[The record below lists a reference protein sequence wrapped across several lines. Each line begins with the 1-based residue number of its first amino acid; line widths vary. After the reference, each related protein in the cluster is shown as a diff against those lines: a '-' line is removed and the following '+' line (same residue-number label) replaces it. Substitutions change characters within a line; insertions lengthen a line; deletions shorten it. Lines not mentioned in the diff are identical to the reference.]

1 MKSYYVLT
9 IVFFLAAVVRGIEK
23 GKRSGY
29 IILGFLGVVT
39 ALFAFNIFGE
49 LSHSLINQS
58 MGKPEILGSRL
69 GSLLA
74 IALSSSFA
82 LGIYSILFM
91 VIKFNKKDLIP
102 EICCIAFAVIIAAG
116 SIQLIS
122 TLSSLDERH
131 SFPSVSVKSAKQAVT
146 IK

>member
-9 IVFFLAAVVRGIEK
+9 IVFFLAAVARGIEK

-29 IILGFLGVVT
+29 IILGLLGVVA
-39 ALFAFNIFGE
+39 ALFTFNIFGE
-49 LSHSLINQS
+49 LSHTLVTQS
-58 MGKPEILGSRL
+58 MGKPEVLGSRL
-69 GSLLA
+69 GWLLA

-91 VIKFNKKDLIP
+91 MVKFNKKDLFP
-102 EICCIAFAVIIAAG
+102 EICCIAFAVIIAVG
-116 SIQLIS
+116 SMQLVR
-122 TLSSLDERH
+122 TLSELDEKY
-131 SFPSVSVKSAKQAVT
+131 SFPAVSVKSAKQSVT